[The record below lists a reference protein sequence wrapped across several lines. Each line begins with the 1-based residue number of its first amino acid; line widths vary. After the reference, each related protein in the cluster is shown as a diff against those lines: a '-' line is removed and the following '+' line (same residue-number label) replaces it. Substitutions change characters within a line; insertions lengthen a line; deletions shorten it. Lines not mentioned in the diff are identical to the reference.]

1 MVAHA
6 VEPSPTDDAGIT
18 VGVTGQQWRASV
30 SAWGAVTPW
39 AEERLAPLDWAVA
52 ADDRWHLPS
61 KEAAVRQ
68 RRFDGTPVIE
78 TRVRIPDGDA
88 VHRVWSVA
96 DRGGLTVIEIENDS
110 PLPFAVAFFG
120 RSVLT
125 ERSPSDVLIQGIDL
139 PDDAV
144 TMPIAHHTSIRV
156 AIPHGPLPA
165 GVDPHAVSLAS
176 LPSAATVARGWSAL
190 TDRASR
196 IDLPDVGL
204 AAAVTAARCDLM
216 LEGPV
221 RADDDPIGFVLDVG
235 ELVRCGDEAE
245 PWLVEIVGPLEAVA
259 RGDDPQLPAALDAAH
274 RIAVLSGDRRA
285 ARDIAKMG
293 DRVSGR
299 ISAPE
304 LQPFSELERGSSA
317 GRFVASV
324 ERRLVSGG
332 DVLPVGLPS
341 AWLGV
346 NFELHGVPTSS
357 TSTVSIAVR
366 WHGERPAVLWE
377 QTGDLQR
384 LTAVSIDAAWSAESR
399 MGEGLW
405 DAPRSARATNL
416 SVSAGQLSVTPQAAP
431 ASPASRPVTV
441 EAEADAAPDLPD
453 INPGADPDSTSFS

>member
-1 MVAHA
+1 MVTHA
-6 VEPSPTDDAGIT
+6 VERISTDHAGIT
-18 VGVTGQQWRASV
+18 VGVTGQQWRGSV

-88 VHRVWSVA
+88 VQRVWCVA

-125 ERSPSDVLIQGIDL
+125 ERSPSDVQIQGIEL
-139 PDDAV
+139 PDDAI
-144 TMPIAHHTSIRV
+144 TMPVAHHTSIRV

-176 LPSAATVARGWSAL
+176 LPSGATVADGWVAL

-216 LEGPV
+216 LAGPV
-221 RADDDPIGFVLDVG
+221 SADDDPIGFVLDVG
-235 ELVRCGDEAE
+235 ELVRCGDEAQ
-245 PWLVEIVGPLEAVA
+245 PWLAEIVRPLEAVA
-259 RGDDPQLPAALDAAH
+259 RGDDPQLPAALEAAH
-274 RIAVLSGDRRA
+274 RIAVLAGDRRA
-285 ARDIAKMG
+285 ARDISNMR

-299 ISAPE
+299 IPAPE
-304 LQPFSELERGSSA
+304 LKPFSELERKSSA

-324 ERRLVSGG
+324 ELRLVSGG
-332 DVLPVGLPS
+332 DLLPMGMPS

-346 NFELHGVPTSS
+346 NFELHGIPTTS

-377 QTGDLQR
+377 QTGEAQR
-384 LTAVSIDAAWSAESR
+384 LTAASIDSAWSSESR
-399 MGEGLW
+399 TGESLW
-405 DAPRSARATNL
+405 DAPRSARAMNL
-416 SVSAGQLSVTPQAAP
+416 QVSAGQLSVTPQVAP
-431 ASPASRPVTV
+431 ALPESQPATEGASL
-441 EAEADAAPDLPD
+441 DLSS
-453 INPGADPDSTSFS
+453 ICSVADPDSTSFS

>member
-1 MVAHA
+1 M
-6 VEPSPTDDAGIT
+6 
-18 VGVTGQQWRASV
+18 
-30 SAWGAVTPW
+30 
-39 AEERLAPLDWAVA
+39 
-52 ADDRWHLPS
+52 
-61 KEAAVRQ
+61 
-68 RRFDGTPVIE
+68 
-78 TRVRIPDGDA
+78 
-88 VHRVWSVA
+88 
-96 DRGGLTVIEIENDS
+96 
-110 PLPFAVAFFG
+110 
-120 RSVLT
+120 
-125 ERSPSDVLIQGIDL
+125 LIQGIDL

-285 ARDIAKMG
+285 ARDIAKMR

-299 ISAPE
+299 ISAPK
-304 LQPFSELERGSSA
+304 LQSFSELERGSSA
-317 GRFVASV
+317 GRFVAAV

-332 DVLPVGLPS
+332 DVLPMGLPS

-346 NFELHGVPTSS
+346 NFEMHWVPTSS
-357 TSTVSIAVR
+357 TSTV
-366 WHGERPAVLWE
+366 
-377 QTGDLQR
+377 
-384 LTAVSIDAAWSAESR
+384 
-399 MGEGLW
+399 
-405 DAPRSARATNL
+405 
-416 SVSAGQLSVTPQAAP
+416 
-431 ASPASRPVTV
+431 
-441 EAEADAAPDLPD
+441 
-453 INPGADPDSTSFS
+453 